1 MLLPAVYVLFTSITC
16 ILFVPLNA
24 TADPEKAYQGGKSL
38 SDSMLGKDHPMHNR
52 GVDDRDFEQRARD
65 AMKEAGARAGGG
77 NSGGGRDSS
86 GGRGSDSS
94 SDRSG
99 GRGGGGGHDR
109 N

>member
-1 MLLPAVYVLFTSITC
+1 
-16 ILFVPLNA
+16 
-24 TADPEKAYQGGKSL
+24 
-38 SDSMLGKDHPMHNR
+38 MLGKDHPMHSR
-52 GVDDRDFEQRARD
+52 GIDDSDFEQRARD

-86 GGRGSDSS
+86 

-99 GRGGGGGHDR
+99 GRGEGGGHDR